1 MNYSSTIVKF
11 VIYNSDETGEATIC
25 VDSYHPKLIIMSH
38 GKRRKRCDSMQFI
51 GDTSTEI
58 AINVIEK
65 QWKQLTISTYVTSN
79 HFDIDA
85 CLAVWCLINPSEA
98 IKYKD
103 ILIEA
108 AKIDDLREM
117 NLSKDNAVIPNST
130 TDKAL
135 KLCCWITEIEHE
147 YFWKM
152 YDININEVDDCY
164 KKYIFFLSKLTT
176 ILEDI
181 DSNNIQLEIY
191 KPLYNKII
199 SDLEFLYTNEN
210 TKIEKWED
218 LGIAVV
224 FVDKPLH
231 YYALFHPAC
240 NMDTVITVYPDNKYE
255 IEDKYTS
262 FIQLTSR
269 KSWPRIPLDALITV
283 LNKKESRYIWGCDNL
298 TTLGK
303 ITQLYENTI
312 VPKNYVD
319 DYGGPRNR
327 NILSSDIK
335 SDEFL
340 NLVKSLYTFVKNK
353 SPIKYPKLYWS
364 WEEINEIA
372 MSVPWEEWVTHRCP

>member
-1 MNYSSTIVKF
+1 MNYFSTIVKF
-11 VIYNSDETGEATIC
+11 VVYDPQETGEETIC
-25 VDSYHPKLIIMSH
+25 VNSYHENLKSVSH
-38 GKRRKRCDSMQFI
+38 VKRIKRCHPIHFS

-65 QWKQLTISTYVTSN
+65 RWKQLYISRYVTSN

-85 CLAVWCLINPSEA
+85 FLAVWCLINPSEA

-117 NLSKDNAVIPNST
+117 NLSKDNTVIPNST

-135 KLCCWITEIEHE
+135 KLCCWILELEKK
-147 YFWKM
+147 YFWKT
-152 YDININEVDDCY
+152 YEKNFVEFEECY
-164 KKYIFFLSKLTT
+164 KKYNFFLSKLTT

-181 DSNNIQLEIY
+181 DSNNLQLELY
-191 KPLYNKII
+191 KTSYNKII
-199 SDLEFLYTNEN
+199 SDIEFLYTNEN

-255 IEDKYTS
+255 IEDKYSS

-269 KSWPRIPLDALITV
+269 KSWPRIPLESLTTI
-283 LNKKESRYIWGCDNL
+283 LNKKESRYIWGCDGVR
-298 TTLGK
+298 TLGK

-312 VPKNYVD
+312 VPKNYVT
-319 DYGGPRNR
+319 DYEGPCSR
-327 NILSSDIK
+327 NILSSDLK

-340 NLVKSLYTFVKNK
+340 NLVKSFYTFSKNK
-353 SPIKYPKLYWS
+353 SPIKYPKIYWS
-364 WEEINEIA
+364 WEEITEIV
-372 MSVPWEEWVTHRCP
+372 MSVPWNEWITQNT

>member
-1 MNYSSTIVKF
+1 MNYFSTIVKF
-11 VIYNSDETGEATIC
+11 VVYDPQETGEETIC
-25 VDSYHPKLIIMSH
+25 VNSYHENLKSVSH
-38 GKRRKRCDSMQFI
+38 GKRIKRCHPIHFS

-65 QWKQLTISTYVTSN
+65 RWKQLYISRYVTSN
-79 HFDIDA
+79 HFDINTF
-85 CLAVWCLINPSEA
+85 LAVWCLINPSEA

-117 NLSKDNAVIPNST
+117 NLSKDNTVIPNST

-135 KLCCWITEIEHE
+135 KLCCWILELEKK
-147 YFWKM
+147 YFWKT
-152 YDININEVDDCY
+152 YEKNFVEFEECY
-164 KKYIFFLSKLTT
+164 KKYNFFLSKLTT

-181 DSNNIQLEIY
+181 DSNNLQLELY
-191 KPLYNKII
+191 KTSYNKII
-199 SDLEFLYTNEN
+199 SDIEFLYTNEN

-255 IEDKYTS
+255 IEDKYSS

-269 KSWPRIPLDALITV
+269 KSWPRIPLESLTTI
-283 LNKKESRYIWGCDNL
+283 LNKKESRYIWGCDGVR
-298 TTLGK
+298 TLGK

-312 VPKNYVD
+312 VPKNYVT
-319 DYGGPRNR
+319 DYEGPCSR
-327 NILSSDIK
+327 NILSSDLK

-340 NLVKSLYTFVKNK
+340 NLVKSFYTFSKNK
-353 SPIKYPKLYWS
+353 SPIKYPKIYWS
-364 WEEINEIA
+364 WEEITEIV
-372 MSVPWEEWVTHRCP
+372 MSVPWNEWITQNT

>member
-1 MNYSSTIVKF
+1 MNYFSTIVKF
-11 VIYNSDETGEATIC
+11 VVYDPQETGEETIC
-25 VDSYHPKLIIMSH
+25 VDSYHPNLIIMSH
-38 GKRRKRCDSMQFI
+38 GKRRKRFHPIHFS

-65 QWKQLTISTYVTSN
+65 HWKQLYISRYVTSN

-85 CLAVWCLINPSEA
+85 FLAVWCLINPSEA

-117 NLSKDNAVIPNST
+117 NLSKDNAVIPDSIS
-130 TDKAL
+130 DKAL

-152 YDININEVDDCY
+152 YDINIIEAVDCY
-164 KKYIFFLSKLTT
+164 KKYVFFLSKINT
-176 ILEDI
+176 ILEAI
-181 DSNNIQLEIY
+181 DSNNTQLEIY

-269 KSWPRIPLDALITV
+269 KSWPRIPLDALITI

-319 DYGGPRNR
+319 DYGGPCNR

-340 NLVKSLYTFVKNK
+340 NLVKSFYTFSKNK
-353 SPIKYPKLYWS
+353 SPIKYPKIYWS
-364 WEEINEIA
+364 WEEITEIA
-372 MSVPWEEWVTHRCP
+372 MSVPWNEWITQNT